1 MRTKRYPSDLSDAQW
16 ALIKDF
22 VSQGT
27 MGRPRTVNIRNV
39 IDAIF
44 YVAKTGCQ
52 WRTLPVDF
60 PHWKTVYSYFLCWC
74 NNGKWKTIHDR
85 LCEQVRIA
93 AGK

>member
-16 ALIKDF
+16 GLIKDL

-44 YVAKTGCQ
+44 YVVSERKQ
-52 WRTLPVDF
+52 SFRKF
-60 PHWKTVYSYFLCWC
+60 
-74 NNGKWKTIHDR
+74 
-85 LCEQVRIA
+85 E
-93 AGK
+93 